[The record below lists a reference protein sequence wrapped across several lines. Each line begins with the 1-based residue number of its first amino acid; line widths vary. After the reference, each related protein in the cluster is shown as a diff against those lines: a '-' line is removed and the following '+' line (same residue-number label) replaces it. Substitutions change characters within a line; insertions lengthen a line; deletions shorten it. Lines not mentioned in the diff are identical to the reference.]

1 MLTELA
7 QALLDVLF
15 PPRCVSCG
23 AVGAVLCTTCV
34 GTVRAPTLPLCP
46 RCGRSLPAAATT
58 VCPACSAGY
67 WPRALSSL
75 RAAAVYE
82 GAVRLGVLAL
92 KYKGQRRLAVPLG
105 AILAQAVQR
114 SGDNLPDVIV
124 PVPLHAARRHQRGYN
139 QAELLA
145 RSCARRLGIP
155 CDAAVLVRHR
165 ATPPQVGLSSVER
178 RVNVAG
184 AFTLASPAAAKRLAG
199 KRVLLIDDVTTTGST
214 LDAAAAAL
222 LAAGPADLRGMAL
235 TRPDLA
241 DDQRDASAFAS
252 ERITHMK
259 AHNARIRREP

>member
-23 AVGAVLCTTCV
+23 AAGAVLCATCLAS
-34 GTVRAPTLPLCP
+34 VRAPTPPLCP
-46 RCGRSLPAAATT
+46 RCGRPLPATSAT
-58 VCPACSAGY
+58 CPACAAGY
-67 WPRALSSL
+67 GPKALGSL

-82 GAVRLGVLAL
+82 GAARLGVLAL
-92 KYKGQRRLAVPLG
+92 KYKGQRRLAGPLG
-105 AILAQAVQR
+105 AILAQAVQG
-114 SGDNLPDVIV
+114 SGDDLPDVIV

-145 RSCARRLGIP
+145 RSCARRLGVP
-155 CDAAVLVRHR
+155 CEAAALSRYR

-178 RVNVAG
+178 RANVAG
-184 AFTLASPAAAKRLAG
+184 AFALASPAAAKRLAG

-222 LAAGPADLRGMAL
+222 LVAGPAALRGMAL

-241 DDQRDASAFAS
+241 DDQRDAAAFVL
-252 ERITHMK
+252 ERI
-259 AHNARIRREP
+259 AHVTAHDARIRREP